1 MDVEHV
7 MSPPLS
13 AFSRFLYKNNRN
25 LITRKKYQ
33 GNCFLVFPTLV
44 FLRLLLL
51 LLQPQNE
58 KNTVVADLVVEL
70 PRFFFSTVRTPYGCV
85 CVCGGLS

>member
-7 MSPPLS
+7 MSPLS

-25 LITRKKYQ
+25 LITWKKYQ
-33 GNCFLVFPTLV
+33 ENCFLVFPTLV

-58 KNTVVADLVVEL
+58 KNTVVADLTVEL
-70 PRFFFSTVRTPYGCV
+70 PRFFNGENPLWVCV